1 MKTPTPDVELAI
13 DIGYRLI
20 DCAFI
25 HRNETEVGCAINKK
39 IREGV
44 VERDDLFIIGK
55 VRFDVTGSQVLKSG
69 KLIMKISVAALEY
82 HA

>member
-1 MKTPTPDVELAI
+1 MRQPAETVELAI

-20 DCAFI
+20 DCGFI
-25 HRNETEVGCAINKK
+25 HKNESEVGSAINKK

-55 VRFDVTGSQVLKSG
+55 VWFG
-69 KLIMKISVAALEY
+69 
-82 HA
+82 